1 MPAWLHLM
9 VQSLWPLLYAG
20 LVFTVPLTIASFA
33 LGLTLACAVA
43 LVRLFG
49 PRWAVKIAQFYV
61 WLIRGSPLLVQ
72 LFVIFYGLPNV
83 GIVLD
88 PLTAAIIGFTLNV
101 GAYNSE
107 VVRGVIESIPAGQW
121 EAAYSMGM
129 TRSQALRRTI
139 LPQAAR
145 VALPALA
152 NSFIALVKDTSLAA
166 VLTVPEI
173 FQAAQRIASVTY
185 EPLILYTEAALIYL
199 LFRSVL
205 SSAQVQLERR
215 LGQHAIFKRDQ

>member
-9 VQSLWPLLYAG
+9 GASLWPLLYAG
-20 LVFTVPLTIASFA
+20 LVFTVPLTIVSFA
-33 LGLTLACAVA
+33 LGLALACAVA

-107 VVRGVIESIPAGQW
+107 VIRGVIESIPTGQW

-139 LPQAAR
+139 MPQAAR

-185 EPLILYTEAALIYL
+185 EPLILYSEAALIYL
-199 LFRSVL
+199 VFSSVL
-205 SSAQVQLERR
+205 SSAQVQLESR
-215 LGQHAIFKRDQ
+215 LGQHALFKRGQ

>member
-1 MPAWLHLM
+1 MG
-9 VQSLWPLLYAG
+9 QSLWPLLYAG

-33 LGLTLACAVA
+33 LGLTLAFATA

-49 PRWAVKIAQFYV
+49 PQWAVKIARFYV

-72 LFVIFYGLPNV
+72 LFVIFYGLPSV

-88 PLTAAIIGFTLNV
+88 LLTAAIIGFSLNV

-107 VVRGVIESIPAGQW
+107 VIRGAVESIPNGQW

-199 LFRSVL
+199 VFSSVL

-215 LGQHAIFKRDQ
+215 LGQHALFKGGQ

>member
-9 VQSLWPLLYAG
+9 GQSLWPLLYAG
-20 LVFTVPLTIASFA
+20 LVFTVPLTLVSFA
-33 LGLTLACAVA
+33 LGLTLAFVVA
-43 LVRLFG
+43 LLRLFG
-49 PRWAVKIAQFYV
+49 PPWVVAIVRFYV

-88 PLTAAIIGFTLNV
+88 PLTAAIIGFSLNV

-107 VVRGVIESIPAGQW
+107 VIRGVIESIPKGQW
-121 EAAYSMGM
+121 EASYSIGM
-129 TRSQALRRTI
+129 TRGQALWRVI

-145 VALPALA
+145 VALPPLS
-152 NSFIALVKDTSLAA
+152 NSFISLVKDTSLAA

-199 LFRSVL
+199 VFSSVL
-205 SSAQVQLERR
+205 SSAQVRLERKFGR
-215 LGQHAIFKRDQ
+215 HALFQSSS

>member
-9 VQSLWPLLYAG
+9 GESLWPLLYAG
-20 LVFTVPLTIASFA
+20 LVFTVPLTLVSFA
-33 LGLTLACAVA
+33 IGIALAFIVA
-43 LVRLFG
+43 LIRLFG
-49 PRWAVKIAQFYV
+49 PGWSVAVVRFYV
-61 WLIRGSPLLVQ
+61 WLFRGSPLLVQ

-88 PLTAAIIGFTLNV
+88 PLTAAIIGFSLNV

-107 VVRGVIESIPAGQW
+107 VIRGVIESIPKGQW

-129 TRSQALRRTI
+129 TRGQALRRAI

-145 VALPALA
+145 VALPPLS

-199 LFRSVL
+199 VFSSVL
-205 SSAQVQLERR
+205 SSAQVRLERR
-215 LGQHAIFKRDQ
+215 FGRHALFTSGN